1 MSCSSHGSH
10 THTEYWV
17 CERAVTECLNYG
29 LIVSLA
35 GFCCCHHVG
44 PVKVN
49 YWNMFICCQTP
60 LQAVSDTETH
70 KHTQKRCSLRQ
81 FAGQLVSLSSSS
93 APPTSLPRHTLHS
106 LLAACSFPPS
116 PDLNRGV
123 LTAATLIRIQV
134 TEVPSLAS
142 HFKRVQV

>member
-1 MSCSSHGSH
+1 M
-10 THTEYWV
+10 

-35 GFCCCHHVG
+35 GFCCHHVG

-93 APPTSLPRHTLHS
+93 APSTSLPQHTLHS
-106 LLAACSFPPS
+106 LPAACSFPPS
-116 PDLNRGV
+116 PDLKNGV
-123 LTAATLIRIQV
+123 LTAETLIGVQV

-142 HFKRVQV
+142 RFKRVQV